1 MTLLSLG
8 IGCCLAFLILTRI
21 ISTSTVKR
29 RCQAEATRQGCEP
42 APVVPKKGFL
52 GLTQMLD
59 YLKATREERG
69 PPHFV
74 DTMDGMGKSGTVHT
88 ARVEGD
94 SRPIKMEIS
103 LKLTQTVL
111 GSEVLVTRDPEN
123 VKAVFLTH
131 ASSFEIGASRCVCIF
146 SHLLS
151 RTT

>member
-1 MTLLSLG
+1 MALLSLG
-8 IGCCLAFLILTRI
+8 IGCCFAFLILTRI
-21 ISTSTVKR
+21 ISTLIVKR

-42 APVVPKKGFL
+42 APVIPKKGFL

-94 SRPIKMEIS
+94 SCPIKMESILIFDANS
-103 LKLTQTVL
+103 
-111 GSEVLVTRDPEN
+111 TR
-123 VKAVFLTH
+123 L
-131 ASSFEIGASRCVCIF
+131 
-146 SHLLS
+146 
-151 RTT
+151 

>member
-21 ISTSTVKR
+21 ISVLTVKR
-29 RCQAEATRQGCEP
+29 RCQAEARRQGCEP
-42 APVVPKKGFL
+42 APVIPKKGFL

-74 DTMDGMGKSGTVHT
+74 DTMDGMGNSGTVHT

-94 SRPIKMEIS
+94 SCPRKMKTLS
-103 LKLTQTVL
+103 NFDAN
-111 GSEVLVTRDPEN
+111 STR
-123 VKAVFLTH
+123 L
-131 ASSFEIGASRCVCIF
+131 
-146 SHLLS
+146 
-151 RTT
+151 